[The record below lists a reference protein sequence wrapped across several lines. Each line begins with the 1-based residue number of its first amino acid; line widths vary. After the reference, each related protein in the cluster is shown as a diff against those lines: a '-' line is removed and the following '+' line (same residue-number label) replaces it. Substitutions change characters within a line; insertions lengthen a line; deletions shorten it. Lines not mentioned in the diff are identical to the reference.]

1 MDYDI
6 DKLFDHHPPKSE
18 NTANLHAAVRRE
30 VKTTAAFF
38 IAELPDS
45 PEKTLAIR
53 KLQEALMWANAAIAF
68 NS

>member
-1 MDYDI
+1 MEYDI
-6 DKLFDHHPPKSE
+6 DQIFDHHPPRNE
-18 NTANLHAAVRRE
+18 NTANLHAALRRE

-45 PEKTLAIR
+45 PEKILALR
-53 KLQEALMWANAAIAF
+53 KLQEALMWGNAAIAC

>member
-1 MDYDI
+1 MMYNI
-6 DKLFDHHPPKSE
+6 DQMFDHHPPRTE
-18 NTANLHAAVRRE
+18 NAVNLHAALRRE

-45 PEKTLAIR
+45 PEKTLAVR
-53 KLQEALMWANAAIAF
+53 KLQEALMWANASVAC